1 MPTYQA
7 NEKLLA
13 RAPPHAK
20 FKFMNSLRARDV
32 EVTDAIR
39 LEPRSTLCEQAES
52 RLHKRLLGYFTYPRP
67 KTPSAG
73 VAGGYRKQVEDSLKE
88 FTRGSVA
95 TGKGRRAMPS
105 SMQNTGIGEATL
117 PHQTKSKP
125 QTSRFRRVLRRLDMA
140 LFTLCAILFLDQ
152 LTGSAAMGVQSIS
165 LWLLTLVFFFIP
177 YGLITAELGST
188 YTEEGGI
195 YAWVRR
201 AFGPVWAGRTAWL
214 WWVSVAI
221 WLPSVCIL
229 FAVIFSDAFALEM
242 DQSTKILMIIALIW
256 LIVGITIVTLD
267 LGKWVPNLGAAFKV
281 IVIIALGLGGIVYAW
296 KHGAANGFITVS
308 DLIPS
313 LNSTLYF
320 YPIIV
325 YNFLGFELMSGA
337 GEEMKNPAR
346 DVSFAIVRSGALI
359 AFFYLVATIGM
370 LLVVPAEYFNS
381 NLTLGLP
388 NTFRCML
395 GTIDNLV
402 WTTGSGTIDDP
413 TLIHTYTCLV
423 GKPGDNALVIALC
436 VMLLYSLVANMVT
449 WSMGAN
455 RSAAEAANRGDL
467 PSLFAKLHSTYR
479 TPAHSAVL
487 TGVISTGVLVGFLV
501 HQGFLESDFDWNHFK
516 TNFSTLFWITFA
528 FSVVVF
534 LLPYLLLFASFLKLR
549 LADPNTPRPYRV
561 PGGYPTAI
569 LLTIV
574 CILFILVAI
583 GLLLFPGVNEGIDK
597 IDMDQAKF
605 IGAWL
610 LATVGAGEV
619 LVRFAQW
626 RWRALA
632 NV

>member
-1 MPTYQA
+1 
-7 NEKLLA
+7 
-13 RAPPHAK
+13 
-20 FKFMNSLRARDV
+20 
-32 EVTDAIR
+32 
-39 LEPRSTLCEQAES
+39 
-52 RLHKRLLGYFTYPRP
+52 
-67 KTPSAG
+67 
-73 VAGGYRKQVEDSLKE
+73 
-88 FTRGSVA
+88 
-95 TGKGRRAMPS
+95 MPS

-267 LGKWVPNLGAAFKV
+267 LGKWVPNLGAAFQV
-281 IVIIALGLGGIVYAW
+281 IVILALGLGGIVYAW

-325 YNFLGFELMSGA
+325 YNLLGFELMSGA

-467 PSLFAKLHSTYR
+467 PSIFAKLHSTYR

-487 TGVISTGVLVGFLV
+487 CGFISTIVLVVFLSMY
-501 HQGFLESDFDWNHFK
+501 GSLDK
-516 TNFSTLFWITFA
+516 NFSTAFWQTFA
-528 FSVVVF
+528 FSLVVF
-534 LLPYLLLFASFLKLR
+534 LIPYLLLFASFLKLR
-549 LADPNTPRPYRV
+549 LADPNTARPYRV
-561 PGGYPTAI
+561 PGGYPTAV
-569 LLTIV
+569 LLTVV
-574 CILFILVAI
+574 CTLFILLSI
-583 GLLLFPGVNEGIDK
+583 GIIVSINSNTSEIDWKQAGVIFFGV
-597 IDMDQAKF
+597 F
-605 IGAWL
+605 L
-610 LATVGAGEV
+610 TVVVGEV
-619 LVRFAQW
+619 LVLLA
-626 RWRALA
+626 RWRQGALEK
-632 NV
+632 V